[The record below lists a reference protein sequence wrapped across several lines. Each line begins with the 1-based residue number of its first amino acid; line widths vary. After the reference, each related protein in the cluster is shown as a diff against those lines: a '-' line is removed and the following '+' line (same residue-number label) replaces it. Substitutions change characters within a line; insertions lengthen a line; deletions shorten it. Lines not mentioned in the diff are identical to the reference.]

1 MTAHPR
7 AVAGVDKDGG
17 RRSPGTSGL
26 TIGMVAGE
34 PSGDLLAARII
45 TGLRQGAPELL
56 VEGIGGP
63 EMAAEQF
70 RQHYPMDALT
80 VFGYVEALKRIPGLV
95 STYLGMRNH
104 WLRQRPDVFVGI
116 DAPDFN
122 LRLEHRLRQAGVPT
136 VHFVGPSIWAWR
148 YERIH
153 KIREAVSHMLVL
165 FPFETE
171 IYEKEGIPV
180 TYVGHPLAANIPLH
194 PDKQDARR
202 RLGLDGVGRVL
213 GVLPG
218 SRSSEVRLLALRFL
232 KTVQLLQQ
240 QDPDLTVLV
249 PMVNA
254 RRRQEFEQALAQ
266 CPVRNLHL
274 IDGDT
279 PGVRTADASGMVRPA
294 AWTVMEASDAV
305 LVASGTASLET
316 ALYKRPM
323 VISYVLT
330 PLMERI
336 IRWKSGQDRPYV
348 PWVGLPNVLA
358 RDFVVPELLQED
370 AEPEKLARECW
381 KALTDQDYV
390 ARIEQI
396 FTEMHLQLRRDTP
409 ALAAEVI
416 LKLAHEHAS

>member
-1 MTAHPR
+1 MTAHPG
-7 AVAGVDKDGG
+7 A
-17 RRSPGTSGL
+17 SPGVRKGDSLSRSDTSGL

-45 TGLRQGAPELL
+45 TGLRQDGSKLL

-202 RLGLDGVGRVL
+202 WLGLDGVGRVL

-218 SRSSEVRLLALRFL
+218 SRSSEVRLLAPRFL

-254 RRRQEFEQALAQ
+254 RRRSEFEQALAQ

-274 IDGDT
+274 IDGET
-279 PGVRTADASGMVRPA
+279 PGVRTADAQGMVRPA

-348 PWVGLPNVLA
+348 PRVGLPNVLA

-370 AEPEKLARECW
+370 AEPEKMARECW

-390 ARIEQI
+390 ARIEKI

-416 LKLAHEHAS
+416 LRLAHEHAG

>member
-7 AVAGVDKDGG
+7 AVAGVDQDGG
-17 RRSPGTSGL
+17 RRSPDASGL

-180 TYVGHPLAANIPLH
+180 TYVGHPLAANIPVH

-202 RLGLDGVGRVL
+202 RLGLNGAARVL

-218 SRSSEVRLLALRFL
+218 SRSSEVRLLAPRFL

-254 RRRQEFEQALAQ
+254 RRRQEFEQVLAQ

-279 PGVRTADASGMVRPA
+279 PGVRTADAQGMVRPA

-390 ARIEQI
+390 ARIEKI

>member
-1 MTAHPR
+1 MTMPQG
-7 AVAGVDKDGG
+7 AG
-17 RRSPGTSGL
+17 RPGAGLRGPGSSGL
-26 TIGMVAGE
+26 TVGMVAGE

-45 TGLRQGAPELL
+45 QGLRQSDAQLL

-63 EMAAEQF
+63 EMAAGQF

-104 WLRQRPDVFVGI
+104 WLRHRPDVFVGI

-122 LRLEHRLRQAGVPT
+122 LRLEQRLRQAGVPT

-180 TYVGHPLAANIPLH
+180 TYVGHPLAANIPLQ

-202 RLGLDGVGRVL
+202 RLGLQGQGRVL

-218 SRSSEVRLLALRFL
+218 SRSSEVRLLAPRFL
-232 KTVQLLQQ
+232 RTVQLLQR

-254 RRRQEFEQALAQ
+254 RRRREFEQALAQ
-266 CPVRNLHL
+266 CPVRNLHV

-279 PGVRTADASGMVRPA
+279 PGVRAPDAQGVVRPA
-294 AWTVMEASDAV
+294 AWSVMEASDAV

-330 PLMERI
+330 PMMERI

-390 ARIEQI
+390 RHIEQV
-396 FTEMHLQLRRDTP
+396 FTQMHQQLRRDTP
-409 ALAAEVI
+409 ALAADVI
-416 LKLAHEHAS
+416 LKLAREHAG